1 MDGRPNRR
9 NNHNHNLYYITT
21 TFCLFDK
28 LSIKLITYLLNF
40 KFRRR
45 SVDSPVTQPSVTQ
58 PPVTQP
64 PVTQPPVSQLPVT
77 QTSYSETLQG
87 YIFIHHLHYITAT
100 FCLFDELSIKLIT
113 YLSKFSYVIRNRG
126 TCRIQH

>member
-9 NNHNHNLYYITT
+9 NNHNLYYITT

-40 KFRRR
+40 KFLRH
-45 SVDSPVTQPSVTQ
+45 SVDSLGLRKQSKDEETRVTLQPVSQ

-64 PVTQPPVSQLPVT
+64 PVTQPPVSQPPVT
-77 QTSYSETLQG
+77 QPP
-87 YIFIHHLHYITAT
+87 
-100 FCLFDELSIKLIT
+100 
-113 YLSKFSYVIRNRG
+113 
-126 TCRIQH
+126 